1 MVCVTLMDRLT
12 ENKAWCKP
20 QADIDFRL
28 KESQRFRGMVS
39 ILVLNNKFAW
49 SSVSLHAV
57 ER

>member
-1 MVCVTLMDRLT
+1 MDRLT

-39 ILVLNNKFAW
+39 IMVLNNKFAW